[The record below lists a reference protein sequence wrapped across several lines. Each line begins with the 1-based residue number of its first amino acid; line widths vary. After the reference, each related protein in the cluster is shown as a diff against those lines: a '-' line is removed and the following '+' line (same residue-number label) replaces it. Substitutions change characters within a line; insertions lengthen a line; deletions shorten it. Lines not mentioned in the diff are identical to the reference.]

1 MRKIAKSCLKY
12 NSKFQII
19 TCLPL
24 NHTQCQS
31 IILETTGYT
40 PRCKVITYHKWCHLS
55 HKCIRH
61 SLRCTLQESPWYT
74 CSLITCRMFSKPH
87 KSIFTNR
94 HTKIKKWLLQLG
106 STLSLKIRNDTLGIT
121 PFQVTQ
127 EDTRW
132 ISILTLILQVIC
144 CKTTWVGS
152 RNRILTKT

>member
-1 MRKIAKSCLKY
+1 MRKIAKSYPKY
-12 NSKFQII
+12 NSKFQIT
-19 TCLPL
+19 TCIPL

-31 IILETTGYT
+31 IHLGTTGYT
-40 PRCKVITYHKWCHLS
+40 PRCRVITYPRWCHLR

-61 SLRCTLQESPWYT
+61 SRCTLQESPWYT
-74 CSLITCRMFSKPH
+74 CSLITCHMSSKPH

-94 HTKIKKWLLQLG
+94 PIKIKKWLLQLG
-106 STLSLKIRNDTLGIT
+106 STLSLKIRKDTLGIT

-152 RNRILTKT
+152 QNRILTKT